1 MKQLI
6 VLMAMIALGVFLFGV
21 IAGPDDASLTSV
33 SGKALY
39 ESARDSIEA
48 S

>member
-1 MKQLI
+1 MKQFI
-6 VLMAMIALGVFLFGV
+6 VLIAMIALGVFLYGV
-21 IAGPDDASLTSV
+21 IAGTDDASLTRV

-39 ESARDSIEA
+39 EAARDSIE